1 MCFGAVMYQS
11 SMQEID
17 FTSQKL
23 DPRVTFTRSS
33 GGTYWDA
40 SGTMQTAGNN
50 TPRYDYDPATLAFR
64 GLLIEGKRTN
74 LLLNSATGIGQNR
87 SGGNQLG
94 GWVQRVRIYPG
105 RLANAELQAMTT

>member
-64 GLLIEGKRTN
+64 GLLR
-74 LLLNSATGIGQNR
+74 R
-87 SGGNQLG
+87 VLG
-94 GWVQRVRIYPG
+94 RPTAR
-105 RLANAELQAMTT
+105 